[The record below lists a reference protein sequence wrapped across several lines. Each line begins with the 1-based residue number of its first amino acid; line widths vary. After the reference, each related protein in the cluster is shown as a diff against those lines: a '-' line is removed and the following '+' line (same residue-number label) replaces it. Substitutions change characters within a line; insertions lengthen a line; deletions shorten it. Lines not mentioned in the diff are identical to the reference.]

1 MPVDFLSDEQAARY
15 GRYTGDPSPEQ
26 FHRYFH
32 LSDSDHALILLR
44 RRDHNKLGFALQL
57 CTLRFLGCFLTDPLA
72 VPGSVVRT
80 LAAQL
85 GVRSNTLPM
94 YLDRGPTRH
103 EHQRLIRQALGYQD
117 FEGVEVFSLTRWL
130 YAQLELGDPRPSVLF
145 DLATARLVRRKVV
158 LPGVSTLARL
168 ITRVRERTATSLWR
182 ALSRRLSPEQ
192 ATALEALLVRPQ
204 DDPLTPLER
213 LRATPTRA
221 TATGLVAALERLQ
234 AVRAMGVGDLDLSH
248 VPRAR
253 LDVINRHVQGAWA
266 QTVAR
271 LSPERRLASL
281 LAFTQSLERR
291 ATDDVLDMLDLLLS
305 GLALEGEKTRREQ
318 RLRTLRDLDQAAL
331 KLREVTLVLL
341 NQEVS
346 DEQVRRVAFGLVDE
360 AALRAAAATVGEVA
374 SEDDAPDPEAWLS
387 GYPTVRRFLPT
398 LLRTLVFESTPAGRP
413 VVEGLAFLATLEG
426 RRQPSLTGA
435 PQAVIPRAWRG
446 RVVPRRGEVDRPA
459 YTLCVLQG
467 LQRAMKRREVFVSR
481 SERYGD
487 PRSQLLQGHEW
498 QAVKEDVCRGL
509 GRSHAPEVE
518 LTLLGA
524 ELDQAYRQ
532 VAQRLPENTFVRL
545 ERIGDHDRLSVS
557 PLEAQPDGPSLV
569 QLRSLVTA
577 PLPNIDLPELLLEEH
592 ARTGFLDAFTHVSE
606 GGTRMGDLAISM
618 CAVLVAQA
626 CNIGLKAVSRPHVPA
641 LTLSRLSWVQ
651 QNYLRNETIVAAN
664 ARLVEA
670 QSRISLVQAWGG
682 GEVASADGLRFVVP
696 VKTINARPN
705 TRYFGAERGITY
717 YNFTSDQFSGFHG
730 ITVPGTLRDS
740 LLILAGL
747 LEQKTHLDPRE
758 IMSDTA
764 GSSDAVFGLFYLLGY
779 RFSPRL
785 ADLADLRY
793 WRLDREADYGA
804 LQDLSRH
811 RIDARLIAR
820 HWDDLL
826 RLAGSLKLGKVRA
839 LDVMRTLGRSASL
852 GRALAELGRIEKTL
866 YLLHYVDD
874 EAYRRRILVQLNR
887 GEGRHNVAR
896 WVFHGRRGE
905 VRQKY
910 REGQEDQL
918 GALGLVVNAI
928 VLWNTRYLD
937 AILNHLRA
945 SGATVLPEDVAR
957 LSPLLFEHVNVLGR
971 YHFELSP
978 TLAQGALR
986 PFADPTRLEEGEP
999 LEA

>member
-1 MPVDFLSDEQAARY
+1 MPVEFLSDEQAARY

-26 FHRYFH
+26 LDRYFH
-32 LSDSDHALILLR
+32 LSDSDHALILPR

-57 CTLRFLGCFLTDPLA
+57 CTLRFLGGFLTDPLD
-72 VPGSVVRT
+72 VPESVVRI
-80 LAAQL
+80 LATQL
-85 GVRSNTLPM
+85 GVTTATLPA
-94 YLDRGPTRH
+94 YLSREPTRH
-103 EHQRLIRQALGYQD
+103 EHQRLIRQALGYRD
-117 FEGVEVFSLTRWL
+117 FEGLEVFSLIRWL
-130 YAQLELGDPRPSVLF
+130 YAQLELGDPRPSLLF

-158 LPGVSTLARL
+158 LPGASTLARL
-168 ITRVRERTATSLWR
+168 ITRVRERTSTALWR
-182 ALSRRLSPEQ
+182 TLSKRLSQ
-192 ATALEALLVRPQ
+192 DQTLALEALLVRPE

-213 LRATPTRA
+213 LRATPTRT
-221 TATGLVAALERLQ
+221 TAAGLVVALERLQ
-234 AVRAMGVGDLDLSH
+234 TIRALGVGGLDLSH

-253 LDVINRHVQGAWA
+253 LEATNRYVQNAWA
-266 QTVAR
+266 QTIAR

-281 LAFTQSLERR
+281 LSFVQYLERR
-291 ATDDVLDMLDLLLS
+291 ATDDALDILDLLLTE
-305 GLALEGEKTRREQ
+305 LALQGEKTRREQ

-341 NQEVS
+341 NREVS
-346 DEQVRRVAFGLVDE
+346 DDQVRRVAFDLVDE
-360 AALRAAAATVGEVA
+360 AALRAAATTVGEVA
-374 SEDDAPDPEAWLS
+374 SEDDTPEPEAWLS
-387 GYPTVRRFLPT
+387 RYHTVRRFLPT
-398 LLRTLVFESTPAGRP
+398 LLRVLSFEATPAGRP
-413 VVEGLAFLATLEG
+413 VLEGLRFLASLEG
-426 RRQPSLTGA
+426 KRQPSLKGA
-435 PQAVIPRAWRG
+435 PQAVIPKAWRG
-446 RVVPRRGEVDRPA
+446 RVFPGRGAVDRPA
-459 YTLCVLQG
+459 YTLCVLHG
-467 LQRAMKRREVFVSR
+467 LQQALKRREVFVSR

-487 PRSQLLQGHEW
+487 PRAQLLQGDEW
-498 QAVKEDVCRGL
+498 QAVKDDVCRGL
-509 GRSHAPEVE
+509 GRSHDPEVE
-518 LTLLGA
+518 LTLLGT
-524 ELDQAYRQ
+524 ELDLTYRQ
-532 VAQRLPENTFVRL
+532 VAERLPGNTFVRL
-545 ERIGDHDRLSVS
+545 ERVGDHDRLSLS
-557 PLEAQPDGPSLV
+557 PLEAQPDSPSLIH
-569 QLRSLVTA
+569 LRSLVTA

-592 ARTGFLDAFTHVSE
+592 ARTGFLDAFTHASE
-606 GGTRMGDLAISM
+606 GSTRMGGLAISL

-626 CNIGLKAVSRPHVPA
+626 CNIGLKAVAQPHVPA

-670 QSRISLVQAWGG
+670 QSRIPLVEAWGG

-705 TRYFGAERGITY
+705 SKYFGAERGITY
-717 YNFTSDQFSGFHG
+717 YNFTSDQFTSFHG

-747 LEQKTHLDPRE
+747 LEQQTHLDPHE

-764 GSSDAVFGLFYLLGY
+764 GSSDVVFGLFYLLGY

-793 WRLDREADYGA
+793 WRLDREAEYGV

-811 RIDARLIAR
+811 KIDARLIAR
-820 HWDDLL
+820 NWDDLL
-826 RLAGSLKLGKVRA
+826 RLAGSLKLGKVGA

-896 WVFHGRRGE
+896 WVFHRRRGE

-937 AILNHLRA
+937 AILNRLRD
-945 SGATVLPEDVAR
+945 SETTVLAEDVAR

-978 TLAQGALR
+978 SLAQGALR
-986 PFADPTRLEEGEP
+986 PFSEPDRPGEGLL